1 MNAPIKG
8 GPQTT
13 IKQVSKHQVFGRKLD
28 EMIALQSQ
36 PFF

>member
-1 MNAPIKG
+1 
-8 GPQTT
+8 
-13 IKQVSKHQVFGRKLD
+13 VFGRKLD